1 MHQDLYDRI
10 KPAAAEVDT
19 GVAQLLVDLKQRGL
33 LKKTLVVCLGEFGR
47 TPKINSRGK
56 NPGRDHWARNF
67 GILLA
72 GGGIKG
78 GIAVGKTSANGQEI
92 VDRALSVED
101 FFQTMSR
108 ALGIDASKELY
119 TPEGRPLKIVDG
131 GEPVKELFA

>member
-33 LKKTLVVCLGEFGR
+33 LKKSLVVCLGEFGR

-67 GILLA
+67 GILRA
-72 GGGIKG
+72 AASRG
-78 GIAVGKTSANGQEI
+78 ASRSARPSPM
-92 VDRALSVED
+92 VWRLSI
-101 FFQTMSR
+101 
-108 ALGIDASKELY
+108 G
-119 TPEGRPLKIVDG
+119 P
-131 GEPVKELFA
+131 